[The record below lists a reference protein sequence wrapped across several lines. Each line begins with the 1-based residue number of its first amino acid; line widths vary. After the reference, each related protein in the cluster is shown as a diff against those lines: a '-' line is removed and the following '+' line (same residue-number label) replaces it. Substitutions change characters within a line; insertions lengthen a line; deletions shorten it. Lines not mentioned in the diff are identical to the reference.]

1 MMMKPTEF
9 KCKKKGNSEQ
19 LLQDF
24 ISYKKKMQRFFKG
37 SKAVKAHTGVQADAS
52 HADHRCCPS
61 CEQEKA
67 LILNF
72 GGDEMERL
80 FDHVG
85 VVLDADT

>member
-1 MMMKPTEF
+1 MDSLAMMMKPQEF

-24 ISYKKKMQRFFKG
+24 ISYKKTMQRFFKG
-37 SKAVKAHTGVQADAS
+37 SKTVKAHTGVQPDAV
-52 HADHRCCPS
+52 HADHVCCGS

-72 GGDEMERL
+72 GGD
-80 FDHVG
+80 
-85 VVLDADT
+85 